1 MKPTARYEQSWRAVF
16 VLVVL
21 QFVKGSVS
29 FFDVRG
35 GIRYTRRVIMNPRVT
50 VLATLHVVQGA
61 EKRLGN
67 AHDPMYVALLN
78 KLLVS
83 EGVDFIFEEASG
95 LGPTIAE
102 KLALEKLAFGHYVD
116 IDPARGER
124 AEFGIPAI
132 SSEPNMIGAPPT
144 VAFANWQILEAHAK
158 REELWVKRM
167 QLREFDSALVICG
180 LVHLLS
186 FAFRL
191 QNAKF
196 SVQAINYANW
206 QRNLL

>member
-1 MKPTARYEQSWRAVF
+1 
-16 VLVVL
+16 
-21 QFVKGSVS
+21 
-29 FFDVRG
+29 
-35 GIRYTRRVIMNPRVT
+35 MNPRIT

-61 EKRLGN
+61 EKRIGN
-67 AHDPMYVALLN
+67 MHDPMYVALLH
-78 KLLVS
+78 KLVAS

-116 IDPARGER
+116 VDPAKADRSEL
-124 AEFGIPAI
+124 GIPPM
-132 SSEPNMIGAPPT
+132 SSEPNMIGSPPS
-144 VAFANWQILEAHAK
+144 VSFANWQILDAHLK
-158 REELWVKRM
+158 REELWVRRIR
-167 QLREFDSALVICG
+167 QHAFQSALAIVG

-191 QNAKF
+191 QAANY

-206 QRNLL
+206 QRQPQGARRTDANVFAENMRIFDWDE

>member
-1 MKPTARYEQSWRAVF
+1 
-16 VLVVL
+16 
-21 QFVKGSVS
+21 
-29 FFDVRG
+29 
-35 GIRYTRRVIMNPRVT
+35 MNPRVT
-50 VLATLHVVQGA
+50 VLATLHVIQGA
-61 EKRLGN
+61 EKRVGN
-67 AHDPMYVALLN
+67 VHDPMYVALLK

-102 KLALEKLAFGHYVD
+102 KLALEQLAFGHYVD
-116 IDPARGER
+116 IDPARSER
-124 AEFGIPAI
+124 PDFGIPAS
-132 SSEPNMIGAPPT
+132 SSEPNMLGEPPT

-167 QLREFDSALVICG
+167 QQHEFKSALVIVG

-191 QNAKF
+191 QSAKY

-206 QRNLL
+206 QRNPL

>member
-1 MKPTARYEQSWRAVF
+1 
-16 VLVVL
+16 
-21 QFVKGSVS
+21 
-29 FFDVRG
+29 
-35 GIRYTRRVIMNPRVT
+35 MNPRVT
-50 VLATLHVVQGA
+50 VLATLHVTQGA

-67 AHDPMYVALLN
+67 VHDPMYVALLN

-102 KLALEKLAFGHYVD
+102 KLALDRLAFGHYVD

-124 AEFGIPAI
+124 ADLGIPVN
-132 SSEPNMIGAPPT
+132 SSEPNMIGSPPS
-144 VAFANWQILEAHAK
+144 VAFANWQLLEVHAK
-158 REELWVKRM
+158 REELWVKRI
-167 QLREFDSALVICG
+167 QQHRFESALVICG

-191 QNAKF
+191 QNANF

-206 QRNLL
+206 QRNPL

>member
-1 MKPTARYEQSWRAVF
+1 MIA
-16 VLVVL
+16 
-21 QFVKGSVS
+21 
-29 FFDVRG
+29 
-35 GIRYTRRVIMNPRVT
+35 RVT

-67 AHDPMYVALLN
+67 VRDPMYVALLN
-78 KLLVS
+78 KLMIS

-102 KLALEKLAFGHYVD
+102 KLSLQELGFGRYLD
-116 IDPARGER
+116 IDPARGDR
-124 AEFGIPAI
+124 AEFGIPAN
-132 SSEPNMIGAPPT
+132 SSEPNMIGEPPT
-144 VAFANWQILEAHAK
+144 VAFANWQLLEVHAK
-158 REELWVKRM
+158 REELWVKRI
-167 QLREFDSALVICG
+167 QQHDFKSALVICG

-191 QNAKF
+191 QEAKC

-206 QRNLL
+206 QRNPL

>member
-1 MKPTARYEQSWRAVF
+1 M
-16 VLVVL
+16 
-21 QFVKGSVS
+21 
-29 FFDVRG
+29 
-35 GIRYTRRVIMNPRVT
+35 IPRVT

-67 AHDPMYVALLN
+67 VHDPMYVALLN
-78 KLLVS
+78 KLMAS

-102 KLALEKLAFGHYVD
+102 KLALELLPFGHYVD

-124 AEFGIPAI
+124 ADFGIPAN
-132 SSEPNMIGAPPT
+132 SSEPNMIGSPPT
-144 VAFANWQILEAHAK
+144 VAFANWQILDVHSR
-158 REELWVKRM
+158 REELWLERM
-167 QLREFDSALVICG
+167 RQRKFENALVICG

-191 QNAKF
+191 QKANF

-206 QRNLL
+206 QRNPM